1 VTPQELRVLAVQKV
15 HELGP
20 IPLDRH
26 RRETWCMERH
36 GAAVMLARLAASDAA
51 LLRRATLE
59 TTDECSNQSVVALLL
74 DAALECCQGAHASVA
89 AGGGDLARSR
99 AHG

>member
-1 VTPQELRVLAVQKV
+1 
-15 HELGP
+15 
-20 IPLDRH
+20 
-26 RRETWCMERH
+26 MERH

-74 DAALECCQGAHASVA
+74 DAAMECCQGAHASVA
-89 AGGGDLARSR
+89 AGAGDPARSR
-99 AHG
+99 AHSPVVSRQRAWSSVGSTHSRSRRS